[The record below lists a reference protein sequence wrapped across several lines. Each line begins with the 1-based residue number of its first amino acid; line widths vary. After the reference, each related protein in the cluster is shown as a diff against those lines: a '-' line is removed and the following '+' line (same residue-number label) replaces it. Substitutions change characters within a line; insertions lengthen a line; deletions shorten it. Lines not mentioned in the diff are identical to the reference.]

1 MDAPAF
7 AELDPDVLS
16 IGAGSPATSPSTPK
30 PVHDAPADDWVGE
43 LPELPVAP
51 RVELARGDPELRD
64 AEGDEILSTMGV
76 EHDVPASRV
85 PSTTRATKGSTS
97 RPWRANPPFS
107 VLPSPTTRVSAAP
120 DAPKRENP
128 SKRDLL

>member
-1 MDAPAF
+1 MLSVG
-7 AELDPDVLS
+7 AE
-16 IGAGSPATSPSTPK
+16 SPATSPSIAPK

-76 EHDVPASRV
+76 EQDVPASEGFV
-85 PSTTRATKGSTS
+85 DDSGDEG
-97 RPWRANPPFS
+97 
-107 VLPSPTTRVSAAP
+107 LDLEAAEGET
-120 DAPKRENP
+120 AI
-128 SKRDLL
+128 